1 MRGKKMR
8 GEKSRA
14 NTPAGHQF
22 PSGNWFSQLDFFFW
36 GGRGGI
42 GPSNPADLVPPNV
55 DCIATAVDKLIVDRN

>member
-1 MRGKKMR
+1 MR

-22 PSGNWFSQLDFFFW
+22 PSGNWFSHLDFFLE
-36 GGRGGI
+36 GGERI

-55 DCIATAVDKLIVDRN
+55 DCIATAVDKLIVERN